1 MNKFSIKLNPDL
13 GILLLRIVT
22 GGLMLFHGVAKITSG
37 HDFIKQ
43 TLVEKSLPAFLWMGV
58 PVGEVIAPLLLI
70 LGVFSRLSG
79 LMIAIVMLFALYLA
93 HGMSAFALN
102 ENGGLDGELALL
114 YMFAGSALFFM
125 GGGKYVLYKGKNELT
140 R

>member
-22 GGLMLFHGVAKITSG
+22 GGLMLFYGIAKLTHG
-37 HDFIKQ
+37 HDFIRQ
-43 TLVEKSLPAFLWMGV
+43 ILAEKGLPEFLWMGV
-58 PVGEVIAPLLLI
+58 PVGEVLAPLLLI

-79 LMIAIVMLFALYLA
+79 LMIAVVMAFALYLA

-102 ENGGLDGELALL
+102 ENGGLDGELGLL
-114 YMFAGSALFFM
+114 YMFAGSALFFI

-140 R
+140 K